1 MNCAQITAIS
11 LILPGGSL
19 TESPTVKN
27 VNSFWTILLALAAGA
42 VVGAGLVLVLTRD
55 NRKKQLE
62 AIEAERTIP
71 EGAVEILDLLTNAG
85 VILNGSNTV
94 VRATNGA
101 LALGLVQNRLLIH
114 SELVR
119 LVELV
124 RGTGKNH
131 EIEAELSTGLRGET
145 IWVQARAARME
156 NNNVMLLVEDRTEA
170 KRLEDTRRDF
180 VANISHELKT
190 PIGAIGLLAEALQ
203 DATDDPAMVT
213 KFAGNLYK
221 ESRRLGSLVQEII
234 QLSRLQSAE
243 LSKTGE
249 LVDLEGT
256 VHESVER
263 NQVIAEAKGI
273 SIEVDAPSG
282 IVVYGD
288 HEMLT
293 MAVKNLI
300 ENAILYSDPGSVVG
314 IGLRSINGVAEIAVT
329 DHGVG
334 IAPEDQER
342 IFERFYRVDPS
353 RSRET
358 GGTGLGL
365 AIVKHVAANHRGE
378 IKLFSQVGLGSTFT
392 LRLPLADTTINT
404 ENKDGNND

>member
-1 MNCAQITAIS
+1 M
-11 LILPGGSL
+11 
-19 TESPTVKN
+19 
-27 VNSFWTILLALAAGA
+27 NSFLTILLALAAGLI
-42 VVGAGLVLVLTRD
+42 VGAGFVLVLMRD
-55 NRKKQLE
+55 KRKKQLE
-62 AIEAERTIP
+62 AIEAERSIP

-170 KRLEDTRRDF
+170 KRLEETRRDF

-249 LVDLEGT
+249 LVDLEVI

-263 NQVIAEAKGI
+263 NQVIAEAKNI
-273 SIEVDAPSG
+273 SLEVNAPSG

-300 ENAILYSDPGSVVG
+300 ENAILYSGDDSTVG
-314 IGLRSINGVAEIAVT
+314 IGLRENAGVAEIAVT

-365 AIVKHVAANHRGE
+365 SIVKHVAANHRGE

-392 LRLPLADTTINT
+392 LRLPLADTNINT

>member
-1 MNCAQITAIS
+1 
-11 LILPGGSL
+11 
-19 TESPTVKN
+19 
-27 VNSFWTILLALAAGA
+27 VNSFSTILLAL
-42 VVGAGLVLVLTRD
+42 VVGGVLGAGLVLVLTRD
-55 NRKKQLE
+55 KRKKQLE
-62 AIEAERTIP
+62 AIEAERAIP
-71 EGAVEILDLLTNAG
+71 EGAVEILDLLASAG

-94 VRATNGA
+94 VRATQGA

-131 EIEAELSTGLRGET
+131 SIEAELNTGLRGET

-156 NNNVMLLVEDRTEA
+156 NNNVMLLVEDRTES

-213 KFAGNLYK
+213 KFAGNLYR

-234 QLSRLQSAE
+234 QLSRLQSAD
-243 LSKTGE
+243 LSKTGD
-249 LVDLEGT
+249 LVDLEGI

-263 NQVIAEAKGI
+263 NQVIAEAKNI

-282 IVVYGD
+282 IVIYGD

-300 ENAILYSDPGSVVG
+300 ENAILYSEPGSSVG
-314 IGLRSINGVAEIAVT
+314 IGLRAIEGVAEIAVT

-365 AIVKHVAANHRGE
+365 AIVKHVASNHRGE
-378 IKLFSQVGLGSTFT
+378 IKLFSQLGLGSTFT
-392 LRLPLADTTINT
+392 LRLPLADVQINDL
-404 ENKDGNND
+404 NKDGNNG

>member
-1 MNCAQITAIS
+1 VNIF
-11 LILPGGSL
+11 L
-19 TESPTVKN
+19 T
-27 VNSFWTILLALAAGA
+27 IILALGVGL
-42 VVGAGLVLVLTRD
+42 VVGASLVLVLTRD
-55 NRKKQLE
+55 KRKKQLE
-62 AIEAERTIP
+62 AIEAERAIP
-71 EGAVEILDLLTNAG
+71 EGAVEILDLLASAG
-85 VILNGSNTV
+85 VIVNGSNTV
-94 VRATNGA
+94 VRATQGA

-119 LVELV
+119 LVELA
-124 RGTGKNH
+124 RGTGSNQT
-131 EIEAELSTGLRGET
+131 IEAELNTGLRGET
-145 IWVQARAARME
+145 IWVQARAARMD

-170 KRLEDTRRDF
+170 KRLEETRRDF

-203 DATDDPAMVT
+203 DATDDPQMVT
-213 KFAGNLYK
+213 KFAGNLYR

-234 QLSRLQSAE
+234 QLSRLQSAD
-243 LSKTGE
+243 LSKTGD
-249 LVDLEGT
+249 LVDLEGI

-263 NQVIAEAKGI
+263 NQVISEAK
-273 SIEVDAPSG
+273 SITLEVDAPSG

-300 ENAILYSDPGSVVG
+300 ENAILYSEPGSSVG
-314 IGLRSINGVAEIAVT
+314 IGLRSIDGVAEIAVT

-334 IAPEDQER
+334 IAAEDQER

-365 AIVKHVAANHRGE
+365 AIVKHVASNHRGE
-378 IKLFSQVGLGSTFT
+378 IKLFSQLGLGSTFT
-392 LRLPLADTTINT
+392 LRLPLANIEMQNP
-404 ENKDGNND
+404 KRDGNND

>member
-1 MNCAQITAIS
+1 M
-11 LILPGGSL
+11 
-19 TESPTVKN
+19 
-27 VNSFWTILLALAAGA
+27 NSFLTIILALGVGL
-42 VVGAGLVLVLTRD
+42 VVGASLVLVLTRD
-55 NRKKQLE
+55 KRKKQLE
-62 AIEAERTIP
+62 AIEAERAIP
-71 EGAVEILDLLTNAG
+71 EGAVEILDLLASAG
-85 VILNGSNTV
+85 VIVNGSNTV
-94 VRATNGA
+94 VRATQGA

-119 LVELV
+119 LVELA
-124 RGTGKNH
+124 RGTGSNQT
-131 EIEAELSTGLRGET
+131 IEAELNTGLRGET
-145 IWVQARAARME
+145 IWVQARAARMD

-170 KRLEDTRRDF
+170 KRLEETRRDF

-203 DATDDPAMVT
+203 DATDDPQMVT
-213 KFAGNLYK
+213 KFAGNLYR

-234 QLSRLQSAE
+234 QLSRLQSAD
-243 LSKTGE
+243 LSKTGD
-249 LVDLEGT
+249 LVDLEGI

-263 NQVIAEAKGI
+263 NQVISEAKNI
-273 SIEVDAPSG
+273 TLEVDAPSG

-300 ENAILYSDPGSVVG
+300 ENAILYSEPGSSVG
-314 IGLRSINGVAEIAVT
+314 IGLRSIDGVAEIAVT

-334 IAPEDQER
+334 IAAEDQER

-365 AIVKHVAANHRGE
+365 AIVKHVASNHRGE
-378 IKLFSQVGLGSTFT
+378 IKLFSQLGLGSTFT
-392 LRLPLADTTINT
+392 LRLPLANIEMQNP
-404 ENKDGNND
+404 KRDGNND

>member
-1 MNCAQITAIS
+1 
-11 LILPGGSL
+11 
-19 TESPTVKN
+19 
-27 VNSFWTILLALAAGA
+27 VNNFASILLALAAGLM
-42 VVGAGLVLVLTRD
+42 VGAALALVLTRG

-62 AIEAERTIP
+62 DIEAERAIP
-71 EGAVEILDLLTNAG
+71 EGAVEILDLLASAG
-85 VILNGSNTV
+85 VIINGSNTV

-131 EIEAELSTGLRGET
+131 AIEAELSTGLRGET
-145 IWVQARAARME
+145 IWVQARAARMD

-170 KRLEDTRRDF
+170 KRLEETRRDF

-203 DATDDPAMVT
+203 TGKDDPELVN

-221 ESRRLGSLVQEII
+221 ESRRLGSLVKEII

-249 LVDLEGT
+249 LVDLEG
-256 VHESVER
+256 VVKESVER
-263 NQVIAEAKGI
+263 NQVISEAKRI
-273 SIEVDAPSG
+273 SIDVDAPSG

-300 ENAILYSDPGSVVG
+300 ENAILYSEPDSSVG
-314 IGLRSINGVAEIAVT
+314 IGLRAIDGVAEIAVT

-365 AIVKHVAANHRGE
+365 SIVKHVASNHRGE

-392 LRLPLADTTINT
+392 LRLPLADTDINDQT
-404 ENKDGNND
+404 EDGNND

>member
-1 MNCAQITAIS
+1 
-11 LILPGGSL
+11 
-19 TESPTVKN
+19 
-27 VNSFWTILLALAAGA
+27 VNNFASILLALAAGLIL
-42 VVGAGLVLVLTRD
+42 GGGFVLVLTRG

-62 AIEAERTIP
+62 AIEAERAIP
-71 EGAVEILDLLTNAG
+71 EGAVEILDLLTSAG

-131 EIEAELSTGLRGET
+131 AIEAELSTGLRGET
-145 IWVQARAARME
+145 IWVQARAARMD
-156 NNNVMLLVEDRTEA
+156 NSNVMLLVEDRTEA

-249 LVDLEGT
+249 LVDLEGI

-263 NQVIAEAKGI
+263 NQVISEAKRI
-273 SIEVDAPSG
+273 SIDVDAPSG

-300 ENAILYSDPGSVVG
+300 ENAILYSEPDSSVG
-314 IGLRSINGVAEIAVT
+314 IGLRAIDGVAEIAVT

-353 RSRET
+353 RSRDT

-365 AIVKHVAANHRGE
+365 SIVKHVASNHRGE

-392 LRLPLADTTINT
+392 LRLPLADTDINDQT
-404 ENKDGNND
+404 EDGNND

>member
-1 MNCAQITAIS
+1 M
-11 LILPGGSL
+11 P
-19 TESPTVKN
+19 
-27 VNSFWTILLALAAGA
+27 ILLALFIGLII
-42 VVGAGLVLVLTRD
+42 GAGSVLFLTRD
-55 NRKKQLE
+55 KRKKQVE
-62 AIEAERTIP
+62 AIEAERSIP
-71 EGAVEILDLLTNAG
+71 EGAVEILDLLTSAG
-85 VILNGSNTV
+85 VIVNGSNTV

-101 LALGLVQNRLLIH
+101 LALGLIQNRLLIH

-124 RGTGKNH
+124 RGTGKNQS
-131 EIEAELSTGLRGET
+131 IEAELNTGLRGET

-170 KRLEDTRRDF
+170 KRLEETRRDF

-213 KFAGNLYK
+213 KFAGNLYR

-234 QLSRLQSAE
+234 QLSRLQSAD
-243 LSKTGE
+243 LATNGE
-249 LVDLEGT
+249 LVDLEST

-263 NQVIAEAKGI
+263 NQVIAEAKNI
-273 SIEVDAPSG
+273 SIEVDAPAG
-282 IVVYGD
+282 IIVYGD

-300 ENAILYSDPGSVVG
+300 ENAILYSEPGSSVG
-314 IGLRSINGVAEIAVT
+314 IGLRAIAGVAEIAVT

-334 IAPEDQER
+334 IAPEDQDR

-365 AIVKHVAANHRGE
+365 AIVKHVAMNHRGE
-378 IKLFSQVGLGSTFT
+378 IKLFSQPGLGSTFT
-392 LRLPLADTTINT
+392 LRLPLADTNINQ
-404 ENKDGNND
+404 NNRNGQND

>member
-1 MNCAQITAIS
+1 MNNFAS
-11 LILPGGSL
+11 
-19 TESPTVKN
+19 
-27 VNSFWTILLALAAGA
+27 ILLALAAGLIL
-42 VVGAGLVLVLTRD
+42 GGGFVLVLTRG

-62 AIEAERTIP
+62 AIEAERAIP
-71 EGAVEILDLLTNAG
+71 EGAVEILDLLTSAG

-131 EIEAELSTGLRGET
+131 AIEAELSTGLRGET
-145 IWVQARAARME
+145 IWVQARAARMD
-156 NNNVMLLVEDRTEA
+156 NSNVMLLVEDRTEA

-249 LVDLEGT
+249 LVDLEGI

-263 NQVIAEAKGI
+263 NQVISEAKRI
-273 SIEVDAPSG
+273 SIDVDAPSG

-300 ENAILYSDPGSVVG
+300 ENAILYSEPDSSVG
-314 IGLRSINGVAEIAVT
+314 IGLRAIDGVAEIAVT

-353 RSRET
+353 RSRDT

-365 AIVKHVAANHRGE
+365 SIVKHVASNHRGE

-392 LRLPLADTTINT
+392 LRLPLADTDINDQT
-404 ENKDGNND
+404 EDGNND

>member
-1 MNCAQITAIS
+1 VTQ
-11 LILPGGSL
+11 
-19 TESPTVKN
+19 SPTVKN
-27 VNSFWTILLALAAGA
+27 VNSFPTILLAL
-42 VVGAGLVLVLTRD
+42 GAGLIGGAAFVLVLTRD
-55 NRKKQLE
+55 KRKKQLE

-71 EGAVEILDLLTNAG
+71 EGAVEILDLLTSAG

-101 LALGLVQNRLLIH
+101 MALGLVQNRLLIH

-124 RGTGKNH
+124 RGTGKNQS
-131 EIEAELSTGLRGET
+131 IEAELNTGLRGET

-203 DATDDPAMVT
+203 GATDDPAMVN
-213 KFAGNLYK
+213 KFAGNLYR

-243 LSKTGE
+243 ISKTGE
-249 LVDLEGT
+249 LVDLEST

-263 NQVIAEAKGI
+263 NQVIAEAKNI
-273 SIEVDAPSG
+273 SIEVDAPAG
-282 IVVYGD
+282 IIVYGD

-300 ENAILYSDPGSVVG
+300 ENAILYSEPGSSVG
-314 IGLRSINGVAEIAVT
+314 IGLRAIDGIAEIAVT

-365 AIVKHVAANHRGE
+365 AIVKHVAMNHRGE

-392 LRLPLADTTINT
+392 LRLPLADTDIN
-404 ENKDGNND
+404 EQNRDGRND

>member
-1 MNCAQITAIS
+1 
-11 LILPGGSL
+11 
-19 TESPTVKN
+19 
-27 VNSFWTILLALAAGA
+27 VNSFLTILLALAAGLI
-42 VVGAGLVLVLTRD
+42 VGAGFVLVLTRD
-55 NRKKQLE
+55 KRKKQLE
-62 AIEAERTIP
+62 AIEAERSIP

-145 IWVQARAARME
+145 IWVQARAARVD

-249 LVDLEGT
+249 LVDLEGI

-263 NQVIAEAKGI
+263 NQVIAEAKNI
-273 SIEVDAPSG
+273 SLEVNAPSG

-300 ENAILYSDPGSVVG
+300 ENAILYSGDDSSVG
-314 IGLRSINGVAEIAVT
+314 IGLRENAGVAEIAVT

-365 AIVKHVAANHRGE
+365 SIVKHVASNHRGE

-392 LRLPLADTTINT
+392 LRLPLADTNINT
-404 ENKDGNND
+404 EKKDGKND

>member
-1 MNCAQITAIS
+1 
-11 LILPGGSL
+11 
-19 TESPTVKN
+19 
-27 VNSFWTILLALAAGA
+27 
-42 VVGAGLVLVLTRD
+42 
-55 NRKKQLE
+55 
-62 AIEAERTIP
+62 
-71 EGAVEILDLLTNAG
+71 
-85 VILNGSNTV
+85 
-94 VRATNGA
+94 
-101 LALGLVQNRLLIH
+101 
-114 SELVR
+114 
-119 LVELV
+119 
-124 RGTGKNH
+124 
-131 EIEAELSTGLRGET
+131 
-145 IWVQARAARME
+145 ME

-203 DATDDPAMVT
+203 GATDDPVMVT
-213 KFAGNLYK
+213 KFAGNLYR

-249 LVDLEGT
+249 LVDLEST

-263 NQVIAEAKGI
+263 NQVIAEAKNI
-273 SIEVDAPSG
+273 AIEVDAPAG

-300 ENAILYSDPGSVVG
+300 ENAILYSEPGSSVG
-314 IGLRSINGVAEIAVT
+314 IGLRSIEGVAEIAVT

-365 AIVKHVAANHRGE
+365 SIVKHVASNHRGE
-378 IKLFSQVGLGSTFT
+378 VKLFSQLGLGSTFT
-392 LRLPLADTTINT
+392 LRLPLADTQIN
-404 ENKDGNND
+404 EQNRDGTND

>member
-1 MNCAQITAIS
+1 MNTSLAI
-11 LILPGGSL
+11 L
-19 TESPTVKN
+19 VA
-27 VNSFWTILLALAAGA
+27 LLSGL
-42 VVGAGLVLVLTRD
+42 VVGAGVVLVLTRD
-55 NRKKQLE
+55 KRKSKLE
-62 AIEAERTIP
+62 AIEADRTIP
-71 EGAVEILDLLTNAG
+71 EGAVEILDLLTSAG

-94 VRATNGA
+94 VRATKGA

-114 SELVR
+114 SALVR

-124 RGTGKNH
+124 RGTGRNQS
-131 EIEAELSTGLRGET
+131 IEAELSTGLRGES
-145 IWVQARAARME
+145 IWVQARAALME
-156 NNNVMLLVEDRTEA
+156 NGNVMLLVEDRTEA

-203 DATDDPAMVT
+203 GATDDPAMVT
-213 KFAGNLYK
+213 RFAGNLYK

-234 QLSRLQSAE
+234 QLSRLQSAD
-243 LSKTGE
+243 LSTTGE
-249 LVDLEGT
+249 LVDLAGI

-263 NQVIAEAKGI
+263 NQVIAESKNI
-273 SIEVDAPSG
+273 SLEVDAPSG
-282 IVVYGD
+282 ILVYGD

-300 ENAILYSDPGSVVG
+300 ENAILYSEPGSSVG
-314 IGLRSINGVAEIAVT
+314 IGLRAIKGVAEIAVT
-329 DHGVG
+329 DHGCG

-365 AIVKHVAANHRGE
+365 SIVKHVASNHRGE

-392 LRLPLADTTINT
+392 LRLPLATT
-404 ENKDGNND
+404 ENIEPKDGNND

>member
-1 MNCAQITAIS
+1 
-11 LILPGGSL
+11 
-19 TESPTVKN
+19 
-27 VNSFWTILLALAAGA
+27 VNNFSTILLALVAGA
-42 VVGAGLVLVLTRD
+42 IVGAGLVLVLTRD

-62 AIEAERTIP
+62 TIEAERTIP
-71 EGAVEILDLLTNAG
+71 EGAVEILDLLTSAG

-124 RGTGKNH
+124 RGTGKNQS
-131 EIEAELSTGLRGET
+131 IEAELSTGLRGET

-203 DATDDPAMVT
+203 GATDDPVMVT
-213 KFAGNLYK
+213 KFAGNLYR

-249 LVDLEGT
+249 LVDLEST

-263 NQVIAEAKGI
+263 NQVIAEAKNI
-273 SIEVDAPSG
+273 AIEVDAPAG

-300 ENAILYSDPGSVVG
+300 ENAILYSEPGSSVG
-314 IGLRSINGVAEIAVT
+314 IGLRSIEGVAEIAVT

-365 AIVKHVAANHRGE
+365 SIVKHVASNHRGE
-378 IKLFSQVGLGSTFT
+378 VKLFSQLGLGSTFT
-392 LRLPLADTTINT
+392 LRLPLADTQIN
-404 ENKDGNND
+404 EQNRDGTND

>member
-1 MNCAQITAIS
+1 
-11 LILPGGSL
+11 
-19 TESPTVKN
+19 
-27 VNSFWTILLALAAGA
+27 VNSFLTIILALAAG
-42 VVGAGLVLVLTRD
+42 VIVGASFVFVLTRD
-55 NRKKQLE
+55 QRKKQLE
-62 AIEAERTIP
+62 AIEAERAIP
-71 EGAVEILDLLTNAG
+71 EGAVEILDLLASAG

-94 VRATNGA
+94 VRATQGA

-124 RGTGKNH
+124 RGTGKNQV
-131 EIEAELSTGLRGET
+131 IEAELNTGLRGET

-156 NNNVMLLVEDRTEA
+156 NNNVMLLVEDRTES

-213 KFAGNLYK
+213 KFAGNLYR

-234 QLSRLQSAE
+234 QLSRLQSAD
-243 LSKTGE
+243 LSKTGD
-249 LVDLEGT
+249 LVDLEGI

-263 NQVIAEAKGI
+263 NQVISEAKNI
-273 SIEVDAPSG
+273 TLDVDAPSG

-300 ENAILYSDPGSVVG
+300 ENAILYSEPGSSVG
-314 IGLRSINGVAEIAVT
+314 IGLRATNGVAEVAVT

-334 IAPEDQER
+334 IAPENQER

-365 AIVKHVAANHRGE
+365 SIVKHVAANHRGE
-378 IKLFSQVGLGSTFT
+378 IKLFSQLGLGSTFT
-392 LRLPLADTTINT
+392 LRLPLADEEIKELNR
-404 ENKDGNND
+404 NGNHD

>member
-1 MNCAQITAIS
+1 MKQ
-11 LILPGGSL
+11 
-19 TESPTVKN
+19 SPTVKN
-27 VNSFWTILLALAAGA
+27 VNNSLTIVLALVAGII
-42 VVGAGLVLVLTRD
+42 VGAVLVLLFTKE

-62 AIEAERTIP
+62 TIEASKTLP
-71 EGAVEILDLLTNAG
+71 EGAVELLELFTSAG

-119 LVELV
+119 LVELT
-124 RGTGKNH
+124 RGTGKNQT
-131 EIEAELSTGLRGET
+131 IEAELSTGLRGET

-156 NNNVMLLVEDRTEA
+156 NSNVMLLVEDRTEA
-170 KRLEDTRRDF
+170 KRLEETRRDF

-213 KFAGNLYK
+213 KFAGNLYR

-249 LVDLEGT
+249 LVDLEGI

-263 NQVIAEAKGI
+263 NLVIAEAKNI
-273 SIEVDAPSG
+273 TIDVDAPHG

-300 ENAILYSDPGSVVG
+300 ENAIHYSGEGSSVG
-314 IGLRSINGVAEIAVT
+314 IGLRAIDSVAEIAVT

-334 IAPEDQER
+334 IAPEDQDR

-365 AIVKHVAANHRGE
+365 SIVKHVASNHRGE
-378 IKLFSQVGLGSTFT
+378 IRLFSQLGLGSTFT
-392 LRLPLADTTINT
+392 LRLPLADSQINA
-404 ENKDGNND
+404 EKRDEQK

>member
-1 MNCAQITAIS
+1 M
-11 LILPGGSL
+11 
-19 TESPTVKN
+19 
-27 VNSFWTILLALAAGA
+27 TILLALAAGLI
-42 VVGAGLVLVLTRD
+42 VGAGMVLVLTRD
-55 NRKKQLE
+55 KRKKQLE
-62 AIEAERTIP
+62 AIEAERSIP

-145 IWVQARAARME
+145 IWVQARAALIE

-170 KRLEDTRRDF
+170 KRLEETRRDF

-221 ESRRLGSLVQEII
+221 EARRLGSLVQEII

-249 LVDLEGT
+249 LVDLQGI

-263 NQVIAEAKGI
+263 NQVIAEAKNI
-273 SIEVDAPSG
+273 SLEVNAPSG

-300 ENAILYSDPGSVVG
+300 ENAILYSGEDSTVG
-314 IGLRSINGVAEIAVT
+314 IGLRENAGVAEIAVT

-365 AIVKHVAANHRGE
+365 SIVKHVAANHRGE
-378 IKLFSQVGLGSTFT
+378 VKLFSQLGLGSTFT
-392 LRLPLADTTINT
+392 LRLPLADTNINT
-404 ENKDGNND
+404 EKKDGNND

>member
-1 MNCAQITAIS
+1 
-11 LILPGGSL
+11 
-19 TESPTVKN
+19 
-27 VNSFWTILLALAAGA
+27 VNSFLTIILALGAGLI
-42 VVGAGLVLVLTRD
+42 VGASLVLVLTRD
-55 NRKKQLE
+55 KRKKQLE
-62 AIEAERTIP
+62 AIEAERAIP
-71 EGAVEILDLLTNAG
+71 EGAVEILDLLASAG
-85 VILNGSNTV
+85 VIVNGSNTV
-94 VRATNGA
+94 VRATQGA

-119 LVELV
+119 LVELA
-124 RGTGKNH
+124 RGTGTNQS
-131 EIEAELSTGLRGET
+131 IEAELNTGLRGET

-170 KRLEDTRRDF
+170 KRLEETRRDF

-203 DATDDPAMVT
+203 GATDDPQMVT
-213 KFAGNLYK
+213 KFAGNLYR

-234 QLSRLQSAE
+234 QLSRLQSAD
-243 LSKTGE
+243 LSKTGD
-249 LVDLEGT
+249 LVDLEGI

-263 NQVIAEAKGI
+263 NQVISEAKNI
-273 SIEVDAPSG
+273 TLEVDAPSG

-300 ENAILYSDPGSVVG
+300 ENAILYSESGSSVG
-314 IGLRSINGVAEIAVT
+314 IGLRSIDGVAEIAVT

-334 IAPEDQER
+334 IASEDQER

-365 AIVKHVAANHRGE
+365 AIAKHVASNHRGE
-378 IKLFSQVGLGSTFT
+378 IKLFSQLGLGSTFT
-392 LRLPLADTTINT
+392 LRLPLANT
-404 ENKDGNND
+404 EMHDQKRDGNND

>member
-1 MNCAQITAIS
+1 MIS
-11 LILPGGSL
+11 QNLARSSL
-19 TESPTVKN
+19 KESPTVKN
-27 VNSFWTILLALAAGA
+27 VNSLLPILLALAAGA
-42 VVGAGLVLVLTRD
+42 IIGAGFVLLLTRE

-71 EGAVEILDLLTNAG
+71 EGAVEILDLLTSAG

-124 RGTGKNH
+124 RGTGKNQSV
-131 EIEAELSTGLRGET
+131 EAELSTGLRGET

-203 DATDDPAMVT
+203 GATDDPAMVT
-213 KFAGNLYK
+213 KFAGNLYR

-249 LVDLEGT
+249 LVDLQST
-256 VHESVER
+256 VQESVER
-263 NQVIAEAKGI
+263 NQVIAEAKNI
-273 SIEVDAPSG
+273 SIDVEAPSG
-282 IVVYGD
+282 IIVYGD

-293 MAVKNLI
+293 MAVRNLI
-300 ENAILYSDPGSVVG
+300 ENAILYSEPGSSVG
-314 IGLRSINGVAEIAVT
+314 IGLRAIDGIAEIAVT

-365 AIVKHVAANHRGE
+365 SIVKHVASNHRGE

-392 LRLPLADTTINT
+392 LRLPLADVDINDQ
-404 ENKDGNND
+404 NWDGNND

>member
-1 MNCAQITAIS
+1 VNNFLAIVLAVTAG
-11 LILPGGSL
+11 LI
-19 TESPTVKN
+19 
-27 VNSFWTILLALAAGA
+27 
-42 VVGAGLVLVLTRD
+42 VGAGFVLVLTRD
-55 NRKKQLE
+55 YRKKQLE
-62 AIEAERTIP
+62 AIEAERAIP
-71 EGAVEILDLLTNAG
+71 EGAVEILDLLTSAG

-101 LALGLVQNRLLIH
+101 LALGLVQSRLLIH

-124 RGTGKNH
+124 RGTGKNQV
-131 EIEAELSTGLRGET
+131 IEAELSTGLRGET
-145 IWVQARAARME
+145 IWVQARAARMD

-170 KRLEDTRRDF
+170 KRLEETRRDF

-249 LVDLEGT
+249 LVDLEGI

-263 NQVIAEAKGI
+263 NQVIAEAKNI
-273 SIEVDAPSG
+273 SLEVDAPSG

-300 ENAILYSDPGSVVG
+300 ENAILYSDADSTVG
-314 IGLRSINGVAEIAVT
+314 LGLRAVDGVAEIAVT

-334 IAPEDQER
+334 IATDDQER

-378 IKLFSQVGLGSTFT
+378 IKLFSQVGRGSTFT
-392 LRLPLADTTINT
+392 LRLPLADADIIS
-404 ENKDGNND
+404 ENKDGQND

>member
-1 MNCAQITAIS
+1 M
-11 LILPGGSL
+11 
-19 TESPTVKN
+19 
-27 VNSFWTILLALAAGA
+27 NSFLTILLAVTAG
-42 VVGAGLVLVLTRD
+42 VIVGAGFVLVLTRD
-55 NRKKQLE
+55 KRKKQLE
-62 AIEAERTIP
+62 AIEAERAIP
-71 EGAVEILDLLTNAG
+71 EGAVEILDLLTSAG

-124 RGTGKNH
+124 RGTGRNH
-131 EIEAELSTGLRGET
+131 EIEAELSTGLRGES
-145 IWVQARAARME
+145 IWVLARAARME

-170 KRLEDTRRDF
+170 KRLEETRRDF

-249 LVDLEGT
+249 LVDLEGI

-263 NQVIAEAKGI
+263 NQVIAEAKNI
-273 SIEVDAPSG
+273 TLDVVAPSG
-282 IVVYGD
+282 VVVYGD

-300 ENAILYSDPGSVVG
+300 ENAILYSDSDSTVG
-314 IGLRSINGVAEIAVT
+314 IGLRSVNGIAEIAVT

-334 IAPEDQER
+334 IAAEDQER

-353 RSRET
+353 RSRDT

-365 AIVKHVAANHRGE
+365 SIVKHVASNHRGE
-378 IKLFSQVGLGSTFT
+378 IKLFSQVGIGSTFT
-392 LRLPLADTTINT
+392 LRLPLADTNLNN

>member
-1 MNCAQITAIS
+1 LNCDQITAIS
-11 LILPGGSL
+11 PNLSRGCL
-19 TESPTVKN
+19 TQSPTVKN
-27 VNSFWTILLALAAGA
+27 VNSFSTILLALVAGLI
-42 VVGAGLVLVLTRD
+42 VGAGVVLVLTRD

-62 AIEAERTIP
+62 AIEAERSIP
-71 EGAVEILDLLTNAG
+71 EGAVEILDLLTSAG

-131 EIEAELSTGLRGET
+131 SIEAELSTGLRGET

-203 DATDDPAMVT
+203 GATDDPAMVT
-213 KFAGNLYK
+213 KFAGNLYR

-249 LVDLEGT
+249 LVDLQST

-263 NQVIAEAKGI
+263 NQVIAEAKNI
-273 SIEVDAPSG
+273 SIEVDAPAG

-300 ENAILYSDPGSVVG
+300 ENAVLYSDPGSSVG
-314 IGLRSINGVAEIAVT
+314 IGLRSIDGVAEIAVT

-365 AIVKHVAANHRGE
+365 SIVKHVAANHRGE
-378 IKLFSQVGLGSTFT
+378 VKLFSQVGLGSTFT
-392 LRLPLADTTINT
+392 LRLPLADTAINDQ
-404 ENKDGNND
+404 KRDGKND

>member
-1 MNCAQITAIS
+1 M
-11 LILPGGSL
+11 
-19 TESPTVKN
+19 
-27 VNSFWTILLALAAGA
+27 NSFLTILLAVTAGLI
-42 VVGAGLVLVLTRD
+42 VGAGFVLVLTQD
-55 NRKKQLE
+55 KRKKQLE
-62 AIEAERTIP
+62 AIEAERAIP
-71 EGAVEILDLLTNAG
+71 EGAVEILDLLTSAG

-124 RGTGKNH
+124 RGTGKNQ
-131 EIEAELSTGLRGET
+131 EIEAALSTGLRGES

-170 KRLEDTRRDF
+170 KRLEETRRDF

-213 KFAGNLYK
+213 KFAGNLFK

-249 LVDLEGT
+249 LVDLEAI

-263 NQVIAEAKGI
+263 NQVIADAKNI

-300 ENAILYSDPGSVVG
+300 ENAILYSDSDSTVG
-314 IGLRSINGVAEIAVT
+314 LGLRSLDGVAEIAVT

-365 AIVKHVAANHRGE
+365 AIVKHVASNHRGE
-378 IKLFSQVGLGSTFT
+378 IKLFSQVGRGSTFT
-392 LRLPLADTTINT
+392 LRLPLADTNLNT

>member
-1 MNCAQITAIS
+1 MNNF
-11 LILPGGSL
+11 L
-19 TESPTVKN
+19 
-27 VNSFWTILLALAAGA
+27 TILLAVTAGLI
-42 VVGAGLVLVLTRD
+42 VGAGFVLVLTRGK
-55 NRKKQLE
+55 RKKQVDI
-62 AIEAERTIP
+62 IEAERTIP
-71 EGAVEILDLLTNAG
+71 EGAVEILELLSSAG

-94 VRATNGA
+94 VHATNGA
-101 LALGLVQNRLLIH
+101 LVLGLVQNRLLIH

-119 LVELV
+119 LVDLV
-124 RGTGKNH
+124 RGTGKNQS
-131 EIEAELSTGLRGET
+131 IETELNTGLRGEA
-145 IWVQARAARME
+145 IWVQARAALMD

-170 KRLEDTRRDF
+170 KRLEETRRDF

-203 DATDDPAMVT
+203 GATDDPAMVS
-213 KFAGNLYK
+213 KFSRSLFK
-221 ESRRLGSLVQEII
+221 ESRRLGSLVKEII

-243 LSKTGE
+243 LSKMGE
-249 LVDLEGT
+249 LVDLEG
-256 VHESVER
+256 VVQEAVER
-263 NQVIAEAKGI
+263 NQFIAEAKNI

-282 IVVYGD
+282 LLVYGD

-300 ENAILYSDPGSVVG
+300 ENAIIYSDSDSTVG
-314 IGLRSINGVAEIAVT
+314 VGLRAIEGVAEIAVT

-334 IAPEDQER
+334 IAAEDQER

-378 IKLFSQVGLGSTFT
+378 VKLFSQVGLGSTFT
-392 LRLPLADTTINT
+392 LRLPLADANINN

>member
-1 MNCAQITAIS
+1 
-11 LILPGGSL
+11 
-19 TESPTVKN
+19 
-27 VNSFWTILLALAAGA
+27 VNSFSTILLALVAGLI
-42 VVGAGLVLVLTRD
+42 VGAGVVLVLTRD

-62 AIEAERTIP
+62 AIEAERSIP
-71 EGAVEILDLLTNAG
+71 EGAVEILDLLTSAG

-101 LALGLVQNRLLIH
+101 LALGIVQNRLLIH

-131 EIEAELSTGLRGET
+131 SIEAELSTGLRGET

-203 DATDDPAMVT
+203 GATDDPAMVT
-213 KFAGNLYK
+213 KFAGNLYR

-249 LVDLEGT
+249 LVDLQST

-263 NQVIAEAKGI
+263 NQVIAEAKNI
-273 SIEVDAPSG
+273 SIEVDAPAG
-282 IVVYGD
+282 IIVYGD

-300 ENAILYSDPGSVVG
+300 ENAILYSEPGSSVG
-314 IGLRSINGVAEIAVT
+314 IGLRSIEGVAEIAVT

-365 AIVKHVAANHRGE
+365 SIVKHVAANHRGE
-378 IKLFSQVGLGSTFT
+378 VKLFSQVGLGSTFT
-392 LRLPLADTTINT
+392 LRLPLADTAINDQ
-404 ENKDGNND
+404 NRDGNND

>member
-1 MNCAQITAIS
+1 VNNFLAIVLAVTAG
-11 LILPGGSL
+11 LI
-19 TESPTVKN
+19 
-27 VNSFWTILLALAAGA
+27 
-42 VVGAGLVLVLTRD
+42 VGAGFVLVLTRD
-55 NRKKQLE
+55 YRKKQLE
-62 AIEAERTIP
+62 AIEAERAIP
-71 EGAVEILDLLTNAG
+71 EGAVEILDLLTSAG

-101 LALGLVQNRLLIH
+101 LALGLVQSRLLIH

-124 RGTGKNH
+124 RGTGKNQV
-131 EIEAELSTGLRGET
+131 IEAELSTGLRGET
-145 IWVQARAARME
+145 IWVQARAARMD

-170 KRLEDTRRDF
+170 KRLEETRRDF

-249 LVDLEGT
+249 LVDLEGI

-263 NQVIAEAKGI
+263 NQVIAEAKNI
-273 SIEVDAPSG
+273 SLEVDAPSG

-300 ENAILYSDPGSVVG
+300 ENAILYSDADSTVG
-314 IGLRSINGVAEIAVT
+314 LGLRAVDGVAEIAVT

-334 IAPEDQER
+334 IATDDQER

-378 IKLFSQVGLGSTFT
+378 IKLFSQVGRGSTFT
-392 LRLPLADTTINT
+392 LRLPLADADINS
-404 ENKDGNND
+404 ENKDGQND

>member
-1 MNCAQITAIS
+1 M
-11 LILPGGSL
+11 
-19 TESPTVKN
+19 
-27 VNSFWTILLALAAGA
+27 NSFLIILLALAAGLI
-42 VVGAGLVLVLTRD
+42 VGAGFVLVLTRD
-55 NRKKQLE
+55 KRKKQLE
-62 AIEAERTIP
+62 AIEAERAIP
-71 EGAVEILDLLTNAG
+71 EGAVEILDLLTSAG

-131 EIEAELSTGLRGET
+131 EIEAALSTGLRGES

-170 KRLEDTRRDF
+170 KRLEETRRDF

-203 DATDDPAMVT
+203 GATDDPAMVN

-249 LVDLEGT
+249 VVDLEGI

-263 NQVIAEAKGI
+263 NQVVADAKNV

-300 ENAILYSDPGSVVG
+300 ENAILYSEADSTVG
-314 IGLRSINGVAEIAVT
+314 IGLRSVDGVAEIAVT

-334 IAPEDQER
+334 IAAEDQER

-365 AIVKHVAANHRGE
+365 AIVKHVASNHRGE
-378 IKLFSQVGLGSTFT
+378 IKLFSQVGRGSTFT
-392 LRLPLADTTINT
+392 LRLPLADTNLNA

>member
-1 MNCAQITAIS
+1 VNNFLAIVLAVTAG
-11 LILPGGSL
+11 LI
-19 TESPTVKN
+19 
-27 VNSFWTILLALAAGA
+27 
-42 VVGAGLVLVLTRD
+42 VGAGFVLVLTRD
-55 NRKKQLE
+55 YRKKQLE
-62 AIEAERTIP
+62 AIEAERAIP
-71 EGAVEILDLLTNAG
+71 EGAVEILDLLTSAG

-101 LALGLVQNRLLIH
+101 LALGLVQSRLLIH

-124 RGTGKNH
+124 RGTGRNQV
-131 EIEAELSTGLRGET
+131 IEAELSTGLRGET
-145 IWVQARAARME
+145 IWVQARAARMD

-170 KRLEDTRRDF
+170 KRLEETRRDF

-249 LVDLEGT
+249 LVDLEGI

-263 NQVIAEAKGI
+263 NQVIAEAKNI
-273 SIEVDAPSG
+273 SLEVDAPSG

-300 ENAILYSDPGSVVG
+300 ENAILYSDADSTVG
-314 IGLRSINGVAEIAVT
+314 LGLRAVDGVAEIAVT

-334 IAPEDQER
+334 IATEDQER

-378 IKLFSQVGLGSTFT
+378 IKLFSQVGRGSTFT
-392 LRLPLADTTINT
+392 LRLPLADADINS
-404 ENKDGNND
+404 ENKDGQND

>member
-1 MNCAQITAIS
+1 
-11 LILPGGSL
+11 
-19 TESPTVKN
+19 
-27 VNSFWTILLALAAGA
+27 VNSFSTTLLALVAGLI
-42 VVGAGLVLVLTRD
+42 VGAGFVLVLTRD
-55 NRKKQLE
+55 KRKKQLE

-71 EGAVEILDLLTNAG
+71 EGAVEILDLLTSAG

-114 SELVR
+114 SELDR

-124 RGTGKNH
+124 RGTGKNQT
-131 EIEAELSTGLRGET
+131 IEAELSTGLRGET
-145 IWVQARAARME
+145 IWVQARAARMD

-249 LVDLEGT
+249 LVDLEGI

-263 NQVIAEAKGI
+263 NQVIAEAKNI

-300 ENAILYSDPGSVVG
+300 ENAILYSDAGSSVG
-314 IGLRSINGVAEIAVT
+314 IGLRSIDGVAEIAVT

-334 IAPEDQER
+334 IAAEDQER

-392 LRLPLADTTINT
+392 LRLPLADANMNY

>member
-1 MNCAQITAIS
+1 M
-11 LILPGGSL
+11 
-19 TESPTVKN
+19 
-27 VNSFWTILLALAAGA
+27 NSFLTTLLALAAGLI
-42 VVGAGLVLVLTRD
+42 VGAGFVLVLMRD
-55 NRKKQLE
+55 KRKKQLE
-62 AIEAERTIP
+62 AIEAERSIP

-170 KRLEDTRRDF
+170 KRLEETRRDF

-249 LVDLEGT
+249 LVDLEVI

-263 NQVIAEAKGI
+263 NQVIAEAKNI
-273 SIEVDAPSG
+273 SLEVNAPSG

-300 ENAILYSDPGSVVG
+300 ENAILYSGDDSTVG
-314 IGLRSINGVAEIAVT
+314 IGLRENAGVAEIAVT

-365 AIVKHVAANHRGE
+365 SIVKHVAANHRGE

-392 LRLPLADTTINT
+392 LRLPLADTNINT

>member
-1 MNCAQITAIS
+1 
-11 LILPGGSL
+11 
-19 TESPTVKN
+19 
-27 VNSFWTILLALAAGA
+27 
-42 VVGAGLVLVLTRD
+42 
-55 NRKKQLE
+55 
-62 AIEAERTIP
+62 
-71 EGAVEILDLLTNAG
+71 
-85 VILNGSNTV
+85 
-94 VRATNGA
+94 
-101 LALGLVQNRLLIH
+101 
-114 SELVR
+114 
-119 LVELV
+119 
-124 RGTGKNH
+124 
-131 EIEAELSTGLRGET
+131 
-145 IWVQARAARME
+145 
-156 NNNVMLLVEDRTEA
+156 
-170 KRLEDTRRDF
+170 
-180 VANISHELKT
+180 
-190 PIGAIGLLAEALQ
+190 
-203 DATDDPAMVT
+203 MVT

-249 LVDLEGT
+249 LVDLEGI

-263 NQVIAEAKGI
+263 NQVIAEAKHI

-300 ENAILYSDPGSVVG
+300 ENAILYSEADSTVG
-314 IGLRSINGVAEIAVT
+314 LGLRAIDGVAEIAVT

-334 IAPEDQER
+334 IAPEEQER

-353 RSRET
+353 RSRDT

-378 IKLFSQVGLGSTFT
+378 VKLFSQVGRGSTFT
-392 LRLPLADTTINT
+392 LRLPLADTNINT

>member
-1 MNCAQITAIS
+1 
-11 LILPGGSL
+11 
-19 TESPTVKN
+19 
-27 VNSFWTILLALAAGA
+27 VNSFLTILLALAAGSI
-42 VVGAGLVLVLTRD
+42 VGAGFVLVLTRD
-55 NRKKQLE
+55 KRKKQLE
-62 AIEAERTIP
+62 SIESERTIP
-71 EGAVEILDLLTNAG
+71 EGAVEILDLLASAG

-94 VRATNGA
+94 VRVTNSA
-101 LALGLVQNRLLIH
+101 LAMGLVQNRLLIH
-114 SELVR
+114 SELLR

-131 EIEAELSTGLRGET
+131 SIEAELSTGLRGET

-156 NNNVMLLVEDRTEA
+156 NNNVMLLIEDRTES
-170 KRLEDTRRDF
+170 KRLEETRRDF

-203 DATDDPAMVT
+203 GATDDPAMVT
-213 KFAGNLYK
+213 KFAGNLFR

-249 LVDLEGT
+249 LVDLEST

-263 NQVIAEAKGI
+263 NQVLADAKSI
-273 SIEVDAPSG
+273 SIDVDAPAG

-300 ENAILYSDPGSVVG
+300 ENAILYSAAGSSVG
-314 IGLRSINGVAEIAVT
+314 IGLRTIDGVAEIAVT

-334 IAPEDQER
+334 IAAEDQDR

-365 AIVKHVAANHRGE
+365 AIVKHVASNHRGE
-378 IKLFSQVGLGSTFT
+378 VKLFSQLGLGSTFT
-392 LRLPLADTTINT
+392 LRLPLADTAIN
-404 ENKDGNND
+404 EQNRDGNND

>member
-1 MNCAQITAIS
+1 
-11 LILPGGSL
+11 
-19 TESPTVKN
+19 
-27 VNSFWTILLALAAGA
+27 VNSFSTILLAL
-42 VVGAGLVLVLTRD
+42 VVGGVLGAGLVLVLTRD
-55 NRKKQLE
+55 KRKKQLE
-62 AIEAERTIP
+62 AIEAERAIP
-71 EGAVEILDLLTNAG
+71 EGAVEILDLLASAG

-94 VRATNGA
+94 VRATQGA

-131 EIEAELSTGLRGET
+131 SIEAELSTGLRGES

-156 NNNVMLLVEDRTEA
+156 NNNVMLLVEDRTES

-213 KFAGNLYK
+213 KFAGNLYR

-234 QLSRLQSAE
+234 QLSRLQSAD
-243 LSKTGE
+243 LSKTGD
-249 LVDLEGT
+249 LVDLEGI

-263 NQVIAEAKGI
+263 NQVIAEAKNI

-282 IVVYGD
+282 IVIYGD

-300 ENAILYSDPGSVVG
+300 ENAILYSEPGSSVG
-314 IGLRSINGVAEIAVT
+314 IGLRAIEGVAEIAVT

-365 AIVKHVAANHRGE
+365 AIVKHVASNHRGE
-378 IKLFSQVGLGSTFT
+378 IKLFSQLGLGSTFT
-392 LRLPLADTTINT
+392 LRLPLADVQIN
-404 ENKDGNND
+404 ELNKDGNNG

>member
-11 LILPGGSL
+11 LILPGDSL

-42 VVGAGLVLVLTRD
+42 IVGAGLILVLTRD

-203 DATDDPAMVT
+203 GATDDPAMVT

-249 LVDLEGT
+249 LVDLEGV

-263 NQVIAEAKGI
+263 NQVIAEAKNI

-300 ENAILYSDPGSVVG
+300 ENAILYSDAGAVVG
-314 IGLRSINGVAEIAVT
+314 IGLRSINGIAEIAVT

-334 IAPEDQER
+334 IASEDQER

-378 IKLFSQVGLGSTFT
+378 IKLFSQVGLGSTFP

>member
-1 MNCAQITAIS
+1 MK
-11 LILPGGSL
+11 LPPGSL
-19 TESPTVKN
+19 AQSPTVKN
-27 VNSFWTILLALAAGA
+27 VNSFLTILLAVTAGLI
-42 VVGAGLVLVLTRD
+42 VGAGFVLVLTRD
-55 NRKKQLE
+55 KRKKQLE
-62 AIEAERTIP
+62 AIEAERAIP
-71 EGAVEILDLLTNAG
+71 EGAVEILDLLTSAG

-101 LALGLVQNRLLIH
+101 LALGLVQSRLLIH

-124 RGTGKNH
+124 RGTGKNQT
-131 EIEAELSTGLRGET
+131 IEAELSTGLRGES

-170 KRLEDTRRDF
+170 KRLEETRRDF

-213 KFAGNLYK
+213 KFAGNLYR

-249 LVDLEGT
+249 LVDLEAI
-256 VHESVER
+256 VRESVER
-263 NQVIAEAKGI
+263 NQVIADAKNI

-300 ENAILYSDPGSVVG
+300 ENAILYSDSDSTVG
-314 IGLRSINGVAEIAVT
+314 LGLRSLDGVAEIAVT

-365 AIVKHVAANHRGE
+365 AIVKHVASNHRGE
-378 IKLFSQVGLGSTFT
+378 IKLFSQVGRGSTFT
-392 LRLPLADTTINT
+392 LRLPLADTNLNT